1 MIQDEKNNSTHDIS
15 RTHKFHVQKEV
26 HAVKR
31 QATQE
36 DG

>member
-1 MIQDEKNNSTHDIS
+1 MNYDSSRKKYHDIS
-15 RTHKFHVQKEV
+15 RTHKFHVWKEV